1 MRVSSD
7 TRLLEVDPGN
17 TAAVVVEVVNTS
29 EVIDGVTAQVI
40 GMSDQLVTS
49 HPALLPLFPDAMG
62 QMTLALAVP
71 SSHPAGRHPLTVEL
85 ISHGARAPSQFVDV
99 DLNVSARPAM
109 RLNSRPRV
117 IRARRAARFIL
128 EIANEGNIPLDVNLS
143 AVDPERSTQ
152 AIFIPQ
158 QLRIEPGT
166 LAPVI
171 LNVRGPRMFTGA
183 EIDRTVVVEASARPV
198 QLLLDPEVEPEVL
211 VVRETTVQLRQ
222 RPLLSRGLLTVLIL
236 LCIVGLW
243 AAAFLLG
250 LGKVFGGDPM
260 TKAAP
265 ASFFAA
271 STAAGGGAA
280 SGAAGGASGAGGSA
294 AGSRSDGGS
303 GAAPAGALA
312 KSGQLPPGVGGEI
325 VGKVIAANDQQ
336 PVGRILVQAWRVSSS
351 GPVVVSSAATQ
362 ADGTYTLA
370 GLFPTDYYIAFSAA
384 GYVTQ
389 WYPNAPTQTAGQI
402 VSAVAQGST
411 TGINATIVGNPATIA
426 GKVNP
431 GDTLTPPVT
440 TVTARPLTGA
450 NTATAAAVAT
460 TDATGSYLLN
470 KLPAPGSYELTFTTP
485 GYQASTVVDTVAGG
499 DQRLEPT
506 VILGASQGQITGTV
520 LDGTS
525 PLGGATVSTTV
536 GGQALTVITP
546 TTGQVGAFVLGN
558 LPTPA
563 TYVVTFTAP
572 GHGSTTTIV
581 DLTAGQSRAGLN
593 IILTG
598 GTGSVT
604 GKVVG
609 PGGNGL
615 GGVTVSVGGTAGAS
629 GGNAP
634 IGTTTLTAGSIGSFA
649 INGLNVPGSYT
660 LTFTLAGYSS
670 ASVPI
675 SLTQNGGA
683 PSVTVRLESQ
693 LGSIAG
699 RVTTGPATQPSAYPG
714 ATVTATNG
722 QRSWTS
728 TSNTVGG
735 GYVIADLSPGSY
747 SVTVTAAGHTQ
758 QTALVTVVAGKTVNQ
773 PLHLG
778 P

>member
-7 TRLLEVDPGN
+7 TTLLEVDPGN
-17 TAAVVVEVVNTS
+17 TAAVVVEIVNTS
-29 EVIDGVTAQVI
+29 AVIDGVTAQVI

-71 SSHPAGRHPLTVEL
+71 PSHPAGRHPLTVEL
-85 ISHGARAPSQFVDV
+85 ISHGARAASQFVDI

-117 IRARRAARFIL
+117 IRARRGARFIL
-128 EIANEGNIPLDVNLS
+128 EIGNDGNIPLDVTLN
-143 AVDPERSTQ
+143 AVDPDRATQ
-152 AIFIPQ
+152 ATFIPQ
-158 QLRIEPGT
+158 HLRVEPGA

-183 EIDRTVVVEASARPV
+183 EIDRTVVVEANAHPV
-198 QLLLDPEVEPEVL
+198 QLLAEPEAEPEVL
-211 VVRETTVQLRQ
+211 IVRETTVQLRQ

-236 LCIVGLW
+236 LCIIGLW
-243 AAAFLLG
+243 AGAFLLG

-260 TKAAP
+260 TKEAP

-280 SGAAGGASGAGGSA
+280 GGAAGAGGSGGTA
-294 AGSRSDGGS
+294 AGSGSDGGA
-303 GAAPAGALA
+303 GAAPAGALP

-325 VGKVIAANDQQ
+325 VGKVLAANDQQ
-336 PVGRILVQAWRVSSS
+336 PVGRILVQAWRVSST

-384 GYVTQ
+384 GYHTQ
-389 WYPNAPTQTAGQI
+389 WYPNAATQTGGQI
-402 VSAVAQGST
+402 VTAAAQGST
-411 TGINATIVGNPATIA
+411 TGINATIVGDPATIG

-450 NTATAAAVAT
+450 NTTTAAAVGT
-460 TDATGSYLLN
+460 TDATGSYLLRN
-470 KLPAPGSYELTFTTP
+470 LPAPGSYELTFTTP

-520 LDGTS
+520 LDGTN

-563 TYVVTFTAP
+563 TYVVTFTAA

-593 IILTG
+593 IVLSG

-609 PGGNGL
+609 PDGNGL
-615 GGVTVSVGGTAGAS
+615 GGVTVTIGGAAATS
-629 GGNAP
+629 GGSTTP
-634 IGTTTLTAGSIGSFA
+634 GTTTLTAGSIGSFA
-649 INGLNVPGSYT
+649 INGLMVPGSYT
-660 LTFTLAGYSS
+660 LTFALPGYSS
-670 ASVPI
+670 ASVPV
-675 SLTQNGGA
+675 SLMQNAGA
-683 PSVTVRLESQ
+683 PNVTVRLASQ
-693 LGSIAG
+693 LG
-699 RVTTGPATQPSAYPG
+699 RVVGTVTGPDGKSYAG

-728 TSNTVGG
+728 TSNTADG
-735 GYVIADLSPGSY
+735 GYVIADLNPGSY
-747 SVTVTAAGHTQ
+747 SVTVTAAGHSQ
-758 QTALVTVVAGKTVNQ
+758 QTALVTVGAGQTVNQ